1 MMKENMTPKIK
12 INKKGGI
19 DYANLRHTY
28 ENIVRAN
35 LSASLTLVCT
45 PSSRRDTKIRAHFTK
60 SLTSPSIHP
69 SIHPSI
75 QAEPQKKYLSPNVP
89 RIQCV
94 GVATFYERVRVI
106 CSCVSY
112 YICLTQKHHSTRRAR

>member
-1 MMKENMTPKIK
+1 MMKDYMTPAKK
-12 INKKGGI
+12 RKKKGGI

-69 SIHPSI
+69 SIYSCGTTKEVLV
-75 QAEPQKKYLSPNVP
+75 AERPKDPMRRRNNVL
-89 RIQCV
+89 
-94 GVATFYERVRVI
+94 G
-106 CSCVSY
+106 
-112 YICLTQKHHSTRRAR
+112 KG